1 MKKTLLIS
9 GFLALFPL
17 VLISCGSTKEVQASP
32 DTYVAADEIAA
43 PDGNPDETTEGKTAT
58 TKATGKKKKNAIEE
72 FFTFGNKDDYINF
85 DQTTVFTKEITGMTE
100 KNANVVIRYD
110 NHMAGF
116 GSYNSAG
123 YYYLQFDKDSR
134 AALAK
139 AAEAYFS
146 DFENKRLQRKG
157 KKTERAYGKIKYM
170 LNWGSI
176 SASTPNYGTGE
187 GYLGY
192 EFVKNSPYFTIYNYE
207 FKNDYYERAG
217 DATTRESP
225 FVKYYFTRAQLR
237 NLVQLLS
244 EENITKQIIEN
255 DPEYIFVSSE
265 ADEY

>member
-43 PDGNPDETTEGKTAT
+43 PDGNPDETTEGKSAT
-58 TKATGKKKKNAIEE
+58 TKDTGKKKKNAIEE
-72 FFTFGNKDDYINF
+72 FFTFGNKDDYIIF

-134 AALAK
+134 AVLAK

-146 DFENKRLQRKG
+146 DFENKRLKRKA
-157 KKTERAYGKIKYM
+157 KNTDKTYGKIGYS
-170 LNWGSI
+170 LHWGTI
-176 SASTPNYGTGE
+176 SSSTPNNGVGE
-187 GYLGY
+187 GYCGY
-192 EFVKNSPYFTIYNYE
+192 EFVKGAPYFTIYNYS
-207 FKNDYYERAG
+207 FYNNYYERAG
-217 DATTRESP
+217 DATTRNSN

-237 NLVQLLS
+237 QLLNMIS
-244 EENITKQIIEN
+244 EETITEQIINN
-255 DPEYIFVSSE
+255 DPDFILNPTMS
-265 ADEY
+265 DEY